1 MTSIRSHG
9 PQTATPVRIP
19 ADVEREDR
27 VLANLTA
34 RQLAILTVTGL
45 VLYGAFAVTRTV
57 VPLAVFAVL
66 AVPVAVAAAI
76 VTLGS
81 RDGLSLDRLLV
92 AAVRLRL
99 TPRVQVA
106 APNGIAPPPAWITA
120 HAVTASDQAAGQAS
134 RKAASRVAPS
144 VLHLPAHDVTEAANG
159 AAVIDLGPDGV
170 AAVCV
175 CSTVNFA
182 LRTPGEQEAL
192 VATFGRY
199 LHSLTAPVQILI
211 RAQRLDLTSQ
221 VGELREYAGGLPHPA
236 LEQAALEHADY
247 LAHLAEQS
255 DLLRRQVLLVLR
267 EPVHPAGSGVSTV
280 TGAGLLP
287 RLPGTR
293 GRARAGA
300 GEAAR
305 HAAEARL
312 ARRIS
317 EAVGLLSAAGIVL
330 TVLDAAR
337 ADAVLA
343 GACNPDRLIA
353 PTAALAAPEEII
365 TTAAGDADD
374 GDDTGGWA
382 LGWTGT
388 ADAADAVGHG
398 GGVGLDELFDSDT
411 DPDTDS
417 GAMPTGGHGWWD
429 R

>member
-1 MTSIRSHG
+1 MTSIRSHV
-9 PQTATPVRIP
+9 PQAATPVRIP

-45 VLYGAFAVTRTV
+45 LLYGAFAVTRTV
-57 VPLAVFAVL
+57 LPVAVFAVL

-76 VTLGS
+76 VALGT

-99 TPRVQVA
+99 SPRVQVT
-106 APNGIAPPPAWITA
+106 APNGIAPAPAWITN
-120 HAVTASDQAAGQAS
+120 HATTTSDRAGRAGGQAS
-134 RKAASRVAPS
+134 RRAAGGVAPS
-144 VLHLPAHDVTEAANG
+144 VLHLPAEEVSEAATG
-159 AAVIDLGPDGV
+159 AGVIDLGPDGV

-192 VATFGRY
+192 VATFGRF
-199 LHSLTAPVQILI
+199 LHSLTAPVQILV

-221 VGELREYAGGLPHPA
+221 IGELRECAGGLPHPA

-247 LAHLAEQS
+247 LAHLAAQS

-267 EPVHPAGSGVSTV
+267 EPVHPSGVVTG

-293 GRARAGA
+293 RRARAGA
-300 GEAAR
+300 SEAAR

-317 EAVGLLSAAGIVL
+317 EAVALLAAAGIAL
-330 TVLDAAR
+330 TVLDAAQ

-343 GACNPDRLIA
+343 GACNPDRLIP
-353 PTAALAAPEEII
+353 PTAALAAPDEII
-365 TTAAGDADD
+365 TTAASTDPDVDASGWLPDRPNYSAAVDAARGDA
-374 GDDTGGWA
+374 G
-382 LGWTGT
+382 
-388 ADAADAVGHG
+388 
-398 GGVGLDELFDSDT
+398 GLDEWFQPPT
-411 DPDTDS
+411 DADAIPADAEDDES
-417 GAMPTGGHGWWD
+417 WWV

>member
-1 MTSIRSHG
+1 MTSIRSSYD

-34 RQLAILTVTGL
+34 RQLAILTITGL
-45 VLYGAFAVTRTV
+45 VLYAAFTVTHTV
-57 VPLAVFAVL
+57 LPLAVFTVL

-76 VTLGS
+76 VTLRT

-92 AAVRLRL
+92 AALRLRL

-106 APNGIAPPPAWITA
+106 APGGITAAPAWITA
-120 HAVTASDQAAGQAS
+120 HAQAAPDRAAGQAS
-134 RKAASRVAPS
+134 RGGAAGPVAPS
-144 VLHLPAHDVTEAANG
+144 VLHLPAEEVSDSVTG
-159 AAVIDLGPDGV
+159 AGVIDLGPDGV

-192 VATFGRY
+192 VATFGRF

-211 RAQRLDLTSQ
+211 RAQRLDLSGQ
-221 VGELREYAGGLPHPA
+221 VAELRECAGGLPHPA

-247 LAHLAEQS
+247 LAQLAAQS

-267 EPVHPAGSGVSTV
+267 EPVHPAGAATLA
-280 TGAGLLP
+280 GAGLLP

-293 GRARAGA
+293 RRAQAGA

-317 EAVGLLSAAGIVL
+317 EAVALLAAAGIVL
-330 TVLDAAR
+330 TVLDAVQ

-343 GACNPDRLIA
+343 GACNPDRLIP
-353 PTAALAAPEEII
+353 PTADLAAPDEII
-365 TTAAGDADD
+365 TTAASEEDTDASGWLPDRSNFSAAEDVGRDD
-374 GDDTGGWA
+374 GA
-382 LGWTGT
+382 
-388 ADAADAVGHG
+388 
-398 GGVGLDELFDSDT
+398 GLDELCQKQLDADT
-411 DPDTDS
+411 AGDES
-417 GAMPTGGHGWWD
+417 WWV